1 MNEEKKEMFKE
12 FKHMLDSGALRILL
26 NIKIGEPALDGLAE
40 QLHRDNA
47 QFHNNN
53 INIAKCYKFLK
64 YQLDKFGLEGIQQV
78 DRDEIDLTRLFRF
91 KFDFRIE
98 DSEVNFLIPDAWAI
112 LRLPNTEDQRIIRYR
127 IFMNCTH
134 KDVDSVRLSETIMSL
149 HRITESQ
156 DKFEWVAPSGIKF
169 VLYKE
174 RMLGFSEYAMDYLE
188 RNYVQPYLQ
197 WAKGQNTRP
206 KILTLPEIISRV

>member
-1 MNEEKKEMFKE
+1 MNQEKEEMFKE
-12 FKHMLDSGALRILL
+12 FKHMLGSGALRILL

-64 YQLDKFGLEGIQQV
+64 YQLNKFGLAGIQQI
-78 DRDEIDLTRLFRF
+78 DKDEIDLTRLFRF
-91 KFDFRIE
+91 KFDFKTE

-134 KDVDSVRLSETIMSL
+134 KDVDSVKLSETIMSL
-149 HRITESQ
+149 HHIAQSQ
-156 DKFEWVAPSGIKF
+156 DKFEWVAPAGIKF

-174 RMLGFSEYAMDYLE
+174 RMLGFSEYATDYLE
-188 RNYVQPYLQ
+188 RNYAQPYLQ
-197 WAKGQNTRP
+197 WIKGQNTRP

>member
-1 MNEEKKEMFKE
+1 MNEEKKEMFRE
-12 FKHMLDSGALRILL
+12 FKHMLGSGALRILL

-64 YQLDKFGLEGIQQV
+64 YQLDKFGLAGIQQV

-127 IFMNCTH
+127 IFMNSTH
-134 KDVDSVRLSETIMSL
+134 KDVDSVKLSETIMSL
-149 HRITESQ
+149 HHIAQSQ
-156 DKFEWVAPSGIKF
+156 DKFEWIAPSGIKF
-169 VLYKE
+169 VLYEEK
-174 RMLGFSEYAMDYLE
+174 MLGFSEYATDYLE
-188 RNYVQPYLQ
+188 RYYVQPYLQ
-197 WAKGQNTRP
+197 WTKGQNTRP
-206 KILTLPEIISRV
+206 KILTLPEIISKV

>member
-12 FKHMLDSGALRILL
+12 FKHMLGSGALRILL
-26 NIKIGEPALDGLAE
+26 NIKMGEPALDGLAE

-64 YQLDKFGLEGIQQV
+64 YQLNKFGLVGIQQV
-78 DRDEIDLTRLFRF
+78 EKDEIDLTRLFRF
-91 KFDFRIE
+91 KFDFKIE
-98 DSEVNFLIPDAWAI
+98 DSEVNFLIPDAWSI

-127 IFMNCTH
+127 IFFNCTH
-134 KDVDSVRLSETIMSL
+134 KDVDSVKLSETIMSL
-149 HRITESQ
+149 HHVAQSK
-156 DKFEWVAPSGIKF
+156 DKFEWVTPSGIKF
-169 VLYKE
+169 VLYKD
-174 RMLGFSEYAMDYLE
+174 RMLGFSEYATDYLE

-197 WAKGQNTRP
+197 WTKGQNTRP
-206 KILTLPEIISRV
+206 KILTLSEIISRV